1 MQKHSKEGKVLKE
14 HKTSAC
20 VGKKIRTS
28 LLDIISSDTHL
39 QNNVY
44 DDSYA
49 PLLLPMFLI
58 VHFTVVWLDA
68 KPLKRGKAK
77 DDLVMI

>member
-1 MQKHSKEGKVLKE
+1 MQKHSKEGKVFKE

-20 VGKKIRTS
+20 VAKKIRTS

-44 DDSYA
+44 DDSSA
-49 PLLLPMFLI
+49 PLLLPMLLI